1 MRESLGVVVMLEDHI
16 AVATGPDLF
25 PSGIMRSDNLAWLP
39 NSLDGPANPGG
50 KTLIKAVHLHNITL
64 INRRVF
70 VVVMFFHLHAK
81 CACKRTGLVSGVR

>member
-1 MRESLGVVVMLEDHI
+1 MRECLGVVVMLEDHI

-25 PSGIMRSDNLAWLP
+25 PIGIMRSDNLAWLP

-50 KTLIKAVHLHNITL
+50 KTLFKAVHLHIRTL

-70 VVVMFFHLHAK
+70 IVVTFFHLHEK
-81 CACKRTGLVSGVR
+81 CACKITGTVSGVR